1 MQGSESRTYRYKAYD
16 KQGKLVQGTELGKSE
31 LDVTV
36 KLKKQSLIPLEVTTL
51 AQTKKVGR
59 VTGAVIEET
68 TSQLSLLLKS
78 GLKIDKALE
87 VLAENA
93 PNAKIQSIL
102 EEVGIGVKQGR
113 ELWRCM
119 SEHPTAFPN
128 LYVEMVKIGEA
139 SGRLTEVFAKLA
151 ENLKFQR
158 ELSKKITQAMVYP
171 MFILLVC
178 VVSLVAIF
186 NFVVPSMSGLF
197 ESLQEIPVYTQ
208 LLLDVSGFVQSY
220 QAHMLAALVVA
231 VIAFIKASEN
241 PDFRKRVDG
250 FLAAFPLT
258 RNAVLLV
265 ERIRYSASMELM
277 LTSGVDLA
285 KSMSMSTASV
295 KSDALQSQLSKAHDD
310 VSQGRSLVE
319 SLSGI
324 QLFDPISLSLI
335 RVGEETGQTGLVFGE
350 INSRSRNQF
359 ETWMLKLTAMLE
371 PLMIVIM
378 GGIVGSVVIIMLLS
392 IVSVNDV
399 SF

>member
-220 QAHMLAALVVA
+220 QVHMLAALVVA

-378 GGIVGSVVIIMLLS
+378 GGIVG
-392 IVSVNDV
+392 
-399 SF
+399 

>member
-208 LLLDVSGFVQSY
+208 LLLGVSGFVQSY
-220 QAHMLAALVVA
+220 QVHILAALVVA

>member
-59 VTGAVIEET
+59 VTGAIIEET

>member
-208 LLLDVSGFVQSY
+208 LLLDVSSFVQSY
-220 QAHMLAALVVA
+220 QVHILAALVVA
-231 VIAFIKASEN
+231 AIAFIKASEN

>member
-208 LLLDVSGFVQSY
+208 LLLDVSGFVQTY
-220 QAHMLAALVVA
+220 QVHMLAALVVA

>member
-93 PNAKIQSIL
+93 PNAKVQSIL

-220 QAHMLAALVVA
+220 QVHMLAALVVA

>member
-220 QAHMLAALVVA
+220 QVHMLAALVVA
-231 VIAFIKASEN
+231 VITFIKAFEN

>member
-220 QAHMLAALVVA
+220 QVHMLAALVVA

-250 FLAAFPLT
+250 FLAGFPLT

>member
-220 QAHMLAALVVA
+220 QVHMLAALVVA

-371 PLMIVIM
+371 PLMIVVM

>member
-258 RNAVLLV
+258 QNAVLLV

>member
-16 KQGKLVQGTELGKSE
+16 KQGKLVQGTELGKSK

-220 QAHMLAALVVA
+220 QVHMLAALVVA

>member
-16 KQGKLVQGTELGKSE
+16 QQGKLVQGTELGKSE

>member
-113 ELWRCM
+113 ELWCCM

-220 QAHMLAALVVA
+220 QVHMLAALVVA

-285 KSMSMSTASV
+285 KSMSMSKASV